1 MEARVRTLACLL
13 GLALLV
19 AACRPATPTPEPS
32 PAEPEALPPG
42 SPFDV
47 DWSDRSTFAPGLVTS
62 YQGILSGLPGA
73 SVYHLELTIAD
84 DLASVKGVEEVLY
97 TNTEAAPLDQVALH
111 LFPDLLGGEMT
122 LSTVRVEGVD
132 AEPVY
137 GDGDGSA
144 AIALD
149 PALEPGASIEIRL
162 EFSVSVPND
171 IKLNYGMFANNAG
184 ILAYAHGYPMIA
196 VYDSD
201 GWNVE
206 IPPLLGD
213 ITYADAS
220 FYLVRVHA
228 PKDLVL
234 CTSGIEVARGE
245 ADGRQV
251 VTFAAGPARDFYLA
265 ASRDYEVLNE
275 TAGPVT
281 LRVCTPGYGLEAG
294 RRILEVAAGAL
305 DVFGQR
311 YGEYPYTELD
321 MITTPTLALGI
332 EYPGAFAL
340 TDRLFTQEEDFEGA
354 PESVYLESTVAH
366 ETAHEWF
373 YNLVGNDQ
381 LDDPWLDEALAQYA
395 MFQYYAVTYGDSSAQ
410 GTLSSFYDRRD
421 RVERQAIAIG
431 MPVGAYDERSYAAII
446 YGRGPLF
453 IIALRDEMGVQVF
466 DGFMREYVAAF
477 AWEEAAPQD
486 LKQLAEVHCGCDL
499 TPLFNAWVYSRP

>member
-1 MEARVRTLACLL
+1 MRTLACLL
-13 GLALLV
+13 GLALLA
-19 AACRPATPTPEPS
+19 AACRPATPTPEPT
-32 PAEPEALPPG
+32 PAGSEASPPG

-62 YQGILSGLPGA
+62 HQGILSRLPGA

-84 DLASVKGVEEVLY
+84 DLASAQGVEEVLY
-97 TNTEAAPLDQVALH
+97 TNTEAEPLDRVALH
-111 LFPDLLGGEMT
+111 LFPNLLGGEMM

-137 GDGDGSA
+137 GDGNGSA

-149 PALEPGASIEIRL
+149 PALQPGASLEIRL
-162 EFSVSVPND
+162 EFSVSIPSD
-171 IKLNYGMFANNAG
+171 IMLNYGMFANNSG
-184 ILAYAHGYPMIA
+184 VLAYAHGYPMIA
-196 VYDSD
+196 VFDSD

-234 CTSGIEVARGE
+234 CTSGIEIDRGE
-245 ADGRQV
+245 VDGRQA

-265 ASRDYEVLNE
+265 ASREFEVLTD

-294 RRILEVAAGAL
+294 RRILAVAAEAL

-321 MITTPTLALGI
+321 MITTPTLASGI

-354 PESVYLESTVAH
+354 AESVYLESTVAH

-395 MFQYYAVTYGDSSAQ
+395 MFQYYAATYGDSGAQ
-410 GTLSSFYDRRD
+410 GTLSSFYDRWD
-421 RVERQAIAIG
+421 RVDRQAIAIG
-431 MPVGAYDERSYAAII
+431 MPVGAYDERSYAPII

-453 IIALRDEMGVQVF
+453 IIALRDAMGVQAF
-466 DGFMREYVAAF
+466 DAFLRQYAATF

-486 LKQLAEVHCGCDL
+486 LKQLAEVQCGCDL
-499 TPLFNAWVYSRP
+499 TPLFNAWVYPRP